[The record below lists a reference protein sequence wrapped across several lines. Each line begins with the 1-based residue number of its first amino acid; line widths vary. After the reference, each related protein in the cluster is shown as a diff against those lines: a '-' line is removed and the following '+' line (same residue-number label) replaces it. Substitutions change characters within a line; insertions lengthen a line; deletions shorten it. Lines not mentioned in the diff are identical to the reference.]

1 MTEHPKLSLG
11 TVVTLSGILCLAGC
25 TSQPPAQATAESNKA
40 LHQRYIDEMNRG
52 NVAFVEEYLDPT
64 AIYHGPMGDLNK
76 AQFIQFHNAML
87 TAFPDVQLTI
97 EDQIAEGDK
106 VVTRWRARG
115 THKGNFQGIAPTDM
129 EVVITGII
137 ISRMEGGRDVESW
150 EEVNLLGLMQQLGAL
165 RPPGEN

>member
-1 MTEHPKLSLG
+1 MNDHPKLLRG
-11 TVVTLSGILCLAGC
+11 TVVTLTGILFLAGC
-25 TSQPPAQATAESNKA
+25 TSQPPAQATPESNKA
-40 LHQRYIDEMNRG
+40 LHQRYINEMNRG
-52 NVAFVEEYLDPT
+52 NVAFVEEYLDST

-115 THKGNFQGIAPTDM
+115 THKGNFQGIAPTHM

-137 ISRMEGGRDVESW
+137 ISHMEGGRDVESW
-150 EEVNLLGLMQQLGAL
+150 EELNLLGLMQQLREL